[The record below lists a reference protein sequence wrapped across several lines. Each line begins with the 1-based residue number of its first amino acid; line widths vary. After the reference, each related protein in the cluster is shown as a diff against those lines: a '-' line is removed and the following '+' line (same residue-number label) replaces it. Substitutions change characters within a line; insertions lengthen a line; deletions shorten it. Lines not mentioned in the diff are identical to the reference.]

1 LVKRRQFVALAALGL
16 AGLHGCAGGTR
27 KSVIVV
33 GAGLAGL
40 AAADVL
46 TRAGH
51 RVLVCEARERPGGRI
66 ETLRAPFAGGQY
78 AEAGALFVP
87 ADHELTLGYIK
98 RFGLALRPAM
108 PPFEA
113 GLAYVRGRRIA
124 SNWGGKHEWPFQL
137 TLEERKLGLGGMWQ
151 KYVVD
156 TTRDLGPDALD
167 RMSAAELLRRRGA
180 SAEAI
185 ELLRIGFLDMFGDGI
200 ESYCAL
206 QLRERVARIPSPAG
220 RFTIAGGAEL
230 LTNALATEL
239 RDKIRYGSPVAGMEQ
254 TDRFAAVRTLGDRL
268 IADYVICTTSFS
280 VLRGLAVT
288 PAFSAHKRRAIE
300 ELAYTSVMRVFLQFQ
315 RRIWTTEN
323 LYLLTTTDLPVR
335 WIFDHTVNQPGS
347 RGILE
352 AQITGP
358 DARRLAGMAE
368 AERIE
373 FALKYLEQVF
383 PGIRNHYERGVT
395 KSWDEDPWARGAF
408 AYFRPGQMLALRP
421 RLAPAEGRIH
431 FAGDHTSTWSGWMQ
445 GALESGLRAAH
456 EVLESA

>member
-1 LVKRRQFVALAALGL
+1 MKRRQLVALAALGL
-16 AGLHGCAGGTR
+16 AGVHGCAGARR
-27 KSVIVV
+27 KTVIVI

-46 TRAGH
+46 ARAGH
-51 RVLVCEARERPGGRI
+51 QVVVCEARARPGGRV
-66 ETLRAPFAGGQY
+66 ETLRAPFADGQY

-87 ADHELTLGYIK
+87 GDHELTLGYIK
-98 RFGLALRPAM
+98 RLGLALQPAM

-124 SNWGGKHEWPFQL
+124 SNWGGKHEWPFKL
-137 TLEERKLGLGGMWQ
+137 TLEDRKLGLAGMWE

-156 TTRDLGPDALD
+156 TTRDLEPEALD
-167 RMSAAELLRRRGA
+167 RISAAELLHHRGA

-200 ESYCAL
+200 ESYSAL
-206 QLRERVARIPSPAG
+206 QMRERVARIPPSAA

-239 RDKIRYGSPVAGMEQ
+239 RDKIRYGWPVTGMER
-254 TDRFAAVRTLGDRL
+254 TDRFVAVKGPSDRL
-268 IADYVICTTSFS
+268 MADYVICTTPFS
-280 VLRGLAVT
+280 VLRRLEITPAVT
-288 PAFSAHKRRAIE
+288 PGKRRAME
-300 ELAYTSVMRVFLQFQ
+300 ELAYTSVTRVFLQFD
-315 RRIWTTEN
+315 RRIWTAEN
-323 LYLLTTTDLPVR
+323 LYLLTTTDLPTR
-335 WIFDHTVNQPGS
+335 WIFDHTVSQRGS

-358 DARRLAGMAE
+358 DARRLAQATE

-373 FALKYLEQVF
+373 FALNYLDEVF
-383 PGIRNHYERGVT
+383 PGIRKHYERGVT
-395 KSWDEDPWARGAF
+395 KCWDEDPWARGAF
-408 AYFRPGQMLALRP
+408 PYFRPGQMLALRP
-421 RLAPAEGRIH
+421 RLAPPEGRIH

-445 GALESGLRAAH
+445 GALESGLRAAQ
-456 EVLESA
+456 EVLESV

>member
-1 LVKRRQFVALAALGL
+1 MKRRQFVALGALGF
-16 AGLHGCAGGTR
+16 AGVHGCAGGTRR

-40 AAADVL
+40 AAADAL
-46 TRAGH
+46 ARAGH
-51 RVLVCEARERPGGRI
+51 QVVVCEARERPGGRI
-66 ETLRAPFAGGQY
+66 ETLRTPFADGQY
-78 AEAGALFVP
+78 AEAGAQFVP
-87 ADHELTLGYIK
+87 GDHELTLGYVK

-124 SNWGGKHEWPFQL
+124 SNWGGKHEWPYQL
-137 TLEERKLGLGGMWQ
+137 THEERKLGLAGMWQ

-156 TTRDLGPDALD
+156 TTRDPGPEALD

-200 ESYCAL
+200 ESYAAL
-206 QLRERVARIPSPAG
+206 QLRERVARLPPPAA

-230 LTNALATEL
+230 LTNALAIEL
-239 RDKIRYGSPVAGMEQ
+239 RDKIRYGSPVAGIEQ
-254 TDRFAAVRTLGDRL
+254 NGQSVAVRTPGDRL
-268 IADYVICTTSFS
+268 IADYVICTAPFS
-280 VLRGLAVT
+280 VLRRLAVS
-288 PAFSAHKRRAIE
+288 PAFTAGKRQAIE

-315 RRIWTTEN
+315 RRIWTAEN

-335 WIFDHTVNQPGS
+335 WILDHTVNQPGS

-358 DARRLAGMAE
+358 AARRLAEMAE

-373 FALKYLEQVF
+373 FALKYLEEVF
-383 PGIRNHYERGVT
+383 PGIRYHYQRGVT

>member
-1 LVKRRQFVALAALGL
+1 MKRRQFVALGALGF
-16 AGLHGCAGGTR
+16 AGVHGCAGGTR
-27 KSVIVV
+27 KNVIVV

-40 AAADVL
+40 AAADAL
-46 TRAGH
+46 ARAGH
-51 RVLVCEARERPGGRI
+51 QVVVCEARERPGGRI
-66 ETLRAPFAGGQY
+66 ETLRAPFADGQY

-87 ADHELTLGYIK
+87 GDHELTLGYLK
-98 RFGLALRPAM
+98 RFRLALQPAM

-124 SNWGGKHEWPFQL
+124 SNWGGRHEWPFRL
-137 TLEERKLGLGGMWQ
+137 MPEERRLGLAGMWE

-156 TTRDLGPDALD
+156 TTRDPGPEALD

-185 ELLRIGFLDMFGDGI
+185 ELLRIGLLDMIGDGI
-200 ESYCAL
+200 ESYSAL
-206 QLRERVARIPSPAG
+206 QLRERVARIPPPAA
-220 RFTIAGGAEL
+220 RFTIAGGTEL
-230 LTNALATEL
+230 LPNALAIEL
-239 RDKIRYGSPVAGMEQ
+239 RGKIRYGCPVAGIEQ
-254 TDRFAAVRTLGDRL
+254 TDRFVAVRTPGDRL
-268 IADYVICTTSFS
+268 IADYVICTTPFS
-280 VLRGLAVT
+280 VLRRLAVT
-288 PAFSAHKRRAIE
+288 PAFTAGKRRAIE

-315 RRIWTTEN
+315 RRIWTAEN

-358 DARRLAGMAE
+358 HARRVADMSE

-373 FALKYLEQVF
+373 FALKHLEEVF

-395 KSWDEDPWARGAF
+395 KSWDQDPWARGAF
-408 AYFRPGQMLALRP
+408 AYFRPGQLLSLRP

-431 FAGDHTSTWSGWMQ
+431 FAGDHTSAWSGWMQ

>member
-1 LVKRRQFVALAALGL
+1 MERRQFVALAALGL
-16 AGLHGCAGGTR
+16 AGVHGCAGGTR

-51 RVLVCEARERPGGRI
+51 RVVVCEARQRPGGRI
-66 ETLRAPFAGGQY
+66 ETLRTPFADGQY
-78 AEAGALFVP
+78 AEAGALFIP
-87 ADHELTLGYIK
+87 GDHELTLGYIK
-98 RFGLALRPAM
+98 RFGLTLRPAM

-124 SNWGGKHEWPFQL
+124 SNWGGKHEWPYRL
-137 TLEERKLGLGGMWQ
+137 TLEERKLGLAGMWQ

-156 TTRDLGPDALD
+156 TTRDAAPEALD
-167 RMSAAELLRRRGA
+167 RMSAGELLRRRGA

-200 ESYCAL
+200 ESYAAL
-206 QLRERVARIPSPAG
+206 QLRERVARLPPPAA

-230 LTNALATEL
+230 LTNALAIEL
-239 RDKIRYGSPVAGMEQ
+239 RDKIRYAWPVAGIEQ
-254 TDRFAAVRTLGDRL
+254 NGQSVAVRTAGDRL

-280 VLRGLAVT
+280 VLRRLAVS
-288 PAFSAHKRRAIE
+288 PAFTAGKRQAIE
-300 ELAYTSVMRVFLQFQ
+300 ELAYTSVLRVFLQFQ
-315 RRIWTTEN
+315 RRIWTAEN

-335 WIFDHTVNQPGS
+335 WILDHTVNQPGS

-358 DARRLAGMAE
+358 DSRRLAEMAE
-368 AERIE
+368 AERIA
-373 FALKYLEQVF
+373 FALKYLEEVF